1 MATVSQIVH
10 LNDSKL
16 EWLAS
21 HMDLDIR
28 VHREFYRLQ
37 ESTLELA
44 KVSKIVLAI
53 DSGNAESFSGKIL
66 NEISLDGKYI
76 FFSKLLQ

>member
-1 MATVSQIVH
+1 MATVLQIVH
-10 LNDSKL
+10 LNENEL

-21 HMDLDIR
+21 HMGLDIWM
-28 VHREFYRLQ
+28 HREFYRLR

-44 KVSKIVLAI
+44 KVSKILLAI
-53 DSGNAESFSGKIL
+53 DSGNAESFFGKTL
-66 NEISLDGKYI
+66 NEISLDGRYI